1 MAHVCAMEPPKRG
14 AVLAKTR
21 KRDLHRAGIVR
32 EISAQI
38 MNSKLRE
45 ALDAKA
51 AGSAALN
58 ARAIAIDDQEIERTA
73 RELVDAYG
81 RRAVDLMRQRTR
93 AVRRRGD
100 AESAMLWSAVAQAVE
115 AQLALG
121 ASLRGAAEG
130 D

>member
-1 MAHVCAMEPPKRG
+1 
-14 AVLAKTR
+14 
-21 KRDLHRAGIVR
+21 
-32 EISAQI
+32 

-100 AESAMLWSAVAQAVE
+100 AESAMLWSAIAQAVE

-121 ASLRGAAEG
+121 ALLHGAADG